1 MNGPSPEEVL
11 KTQLEF
17 EQKKRLSLDAQK
29 DELLEKERLE
39 KEKNDKKDT
48 KSAKEFP
55 MTFNLFNFRKVFG
68 LPPPKY
74 KEFVFT
80 SRLGKKIRIR
90 GKTQKSFFQIRQCL
104 ALSLWLC
111 LYTAIRGVARWLFRI
126 ILKFSNPAMFG
137 FELLALSLHSIA
149 K

>member
-90 GKTQKSFFQIRQCL
+90 GKTQKIFL
-104 ALSLWLC
+104 
-111 LYTAIRGVARWLFRI
+111 
-126 ILKFSNPAMFG
+126 NPTMFG
-137 FELLALSLHSIA
+137 FELMALSLHSY
-149 K
+149 KRRC

>member
-11 KTQLEF
+11 KAQLEL

-55 MTFNLFNFRKVFG
+55 MTFNLFNFRKVFESQIIIS
-68 LPPPKY
+68 LI
-74 KEFVFT
+74 EV
-80 SRLGKKIRIR
+80 SRPQMIDCFSIC
-90 GKTQKSFFQIRQCL
+90 F
-104 ALSLWLC
+104 
-111 LYTAIRGVARWLFRI
+111 FRI
-126 ILKFSNPAMFG
+126 ESSRTVEHFF
-137 FELLALSLHSIA
+137 
-149 K
+149 